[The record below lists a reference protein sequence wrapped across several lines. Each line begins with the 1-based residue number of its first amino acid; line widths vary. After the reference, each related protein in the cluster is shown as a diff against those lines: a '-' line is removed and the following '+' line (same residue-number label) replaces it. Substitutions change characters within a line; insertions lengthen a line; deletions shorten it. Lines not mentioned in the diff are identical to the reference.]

1 MTERSNIR
9 RHMRQA
15 RRALSETQRFECAVA
30 LANRVKDHPL
40 FKQSRHLAAYFAVD
54 GEMDPSRLIEQA
66 WSMDKTVYMPALKP
80 CCDNRLWFTPYHPG
94 DRLIPNRF
102 GIPEPVRA
110 CHTRVSP
117 LKLDLVLAPLVAF
130 DDQGNRMGM
139 GGGYYD
145 RSFAFLRRRK
155 LWRRPRLMGLA
166 YEFQREAR
174 LQALPWDIPLNAIAT
189 ETRLYLA
196 RQ

>member
-1 MTERSNIR
+1 MRSNIR

-15 RRALSETQRFECAVA
+15 RRALSETQRFKCAVA
-30 LANRVKDHPL
+30 LASRVKAHTL

-54 GEMDPSRLIEQA
+54 GEMDPSPLIEHA
-66 WSMDKTVYMPALKP
+66 WSMGKTVYMPVLKP
-80 CCDNRLWFTPYHPG
+80 CCDNRLWFTPYQSG

-110 CHTRVSP
+110 CHQHVSP

-145 RSFAFLRRRK
+145 HSFAFLRQRK
-155 LWRRPRLMGLA
+155 LWYRPRLMGLA

-174 LQALPWDIPLNAIAT
+174 LQASPWDIPLNAIAT
-189 ETRLYLA
+189 EARLYLS

>member
-1 MTERSNIR
+1 MIQRSNIR

-15 RRALSETQRFECAVA
+15 RRALSETQRFKCAVA
-30 LANRVKDHPL
+30 LANRVKAHPL

-54 GEMDPSRLIEQA
+54 GEMDPGPLIEHA
-66 WSMDKTVYMPALKP
+66 WSMGKTVYMPVLKP
-80 CCDNRLWFTPYHPG
+80 CCDSQLWFTPYQSG

-110 CHTRVSP
+110 CHKLVSP

-145 RSFAFLRRRK
+145 RSFAFLRQRK
-155 LWRRPRLMGLA
+155 LWYRPRLMGLA
-166 YEFQREAR
+166 YEFQRRAR
-174 LQALPWDIPLNAIAT
+174 LQASPWDIPLNAIAT

>member
-1 MTERSNIR
+1 MIQRSNIR

-15 RRALSETQRFECAVA
+15 RRALSETQRFSCAVA
-30 LANRVKDHPL
+30 LASRVKAHRL

-54 GEMDPSRLIEQA
+54 GEMDPGPLIEHA
-66 WSMDKTVYMPALKP
+66 WSMGKTVYMPVLKP
-80 CCDNRLWFTPYHPG
+80 CCDSQLWFTPYQSG

-110 CHTRVSP
+110 CHKHVSP

-145 RSFAFLRRRK
+145 RSFAFLRQRK
-155 LWRRPRLMGLA
+155 LWYRPRLMGLA
-166 YEFQREAR
+166 YEFQRRAR
-174 LQALPWDIPLNAIAT
+174 LQASPWDIPLNAIAT